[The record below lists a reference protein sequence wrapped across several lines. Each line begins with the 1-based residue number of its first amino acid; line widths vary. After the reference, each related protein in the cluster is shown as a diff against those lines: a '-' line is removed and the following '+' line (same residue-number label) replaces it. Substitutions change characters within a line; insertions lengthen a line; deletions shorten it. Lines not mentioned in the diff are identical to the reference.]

1 MTLNWKRERFDNLI
15 LLFNNQSLSM
25 SEDSSNHILPFKF
38 SPDEISSP
46 ININSTMRVNFS
58 DKGEFTFCNREIKMA
73 IGIHIFIKIESI
85 WQVSKRFPEIISEN
99 SRVSCTVFFLCK
111 APVWFLIMI
120 IPQKLF
126 ILSFKGSKCRTGMPA
141 KDSLLPELIKTLN
154 RGIPSRFSLRNE
166 YQMNSHEQVQSNN
179 MENTVRI
186 ASSTCGRHLIIHLGY
201 LGNAHKSPCFNKMF
215 AERNS
220 LFIAKLACEDRMT
233 CHIHSVEGIE
243 SSNAFWT
250 SEISWANKVCLMEVS
265 HLLGLNVRIWLIIA
279 IPLGLVSLS
288 LPVTRENIGNSRD
301 RWNMGN
307 LSLLKFP
314 MDNLSSNAR
323 ESRTS
328 GSVRLQL
335 FPDGEYLL
343 NQILRSFSPD
353 SFWGTAL
360 IPETFKS
367 LFFIPMKPFGEP
379 SFTPLK
385 QLEYFV
391 KTVSFFIKLYCFAAF
406 FIFLLIIHRLF
417 FLPKVFGRSLGDV
430 KSGFLCYYIFLVSY
444 VIR

>member
-38 SPDEISSP
+38 SPDEISRP
-46 ININSTMRVNFS
+46 VDINFTMRVNFS
-58 DKGEFTFCNREIKMA
+58 NKRDPSPCNREIKMS
-73 IGIHIFIKIESI
+73 IRILVFFKIKTFWDVPEG
-85 WQVSKRFPEIISEN
+85 FPEVISEN
-99 SRVSCTVFFLCK
+99 SRVSCAVFFLCK

-120 IPQKLF
+120 ISQKLF
-126 ILSFKGSKCRTGMPA
+126 ILSFKGSKCRTGIPA
-141 KDSLLPELIKTLN
+141 KDSLLPEGVKTLN
-154 RGIPSRFSLRNE
+154 RGIPSRFSLRNK

-179 MENTVRI
+179 LGNTVRI
-186 ASSTCGRHLIIHLGY
+186 PSSTCSSHLIIHLGY
-201 LGNAHKSPCFNKMF
+201 LGNAHKSTFFNQML

-220 LFIAKLACEDRMT
+220 LFIGKLTCEDRMT

-250 SEISWANKVCLMEVS
+250 SEISWSNKVCLMEVS
-265 HLLGLNVRIWLIIA
+265 HLPGLNVRIWLIIA

-288 LPVTRENIGNSRD
+288 LPMTRENIGNSRD

-314 MDNLSSNAR
+314 MDNLSSNAG

-335 FPDGEYLL
+335 FPDGEYLI

-385 QLEYFV
+385 QLEYLIE
-391 KTVSFFIKLYCFAAF
+391 TISFFIKLYCFAAF
-406 FIFLLIIHRLF
+406 FIFILILHRLF
-417 FLPKVFGRSLGDV
+417 FLQKVFGRSLGDV
-430 KSGFLCYYIFLVSY
+430 KSGFLCY
-444 VIR
+444 